1 MSYFK
6 KPFLHIY
13 RMYRSAVLA
22 LQESFKANAL
32 AAAHNVKKAFSK
44 KSLELFS
51 QSEKAIFPSI

>member
-1 MSYFK
+1 
-6 KPFLHIY
+6 
-13 RMYRSAVLA
+13 MYRSAVLA

-51 QSEKAIFPSI
+51 QSEKAVFPSI